1 VIQVAEHAKVFL
13 VKDLLKRLREFY
25 TVERIYGE
33 PLEIKGRTI
42 IPVARIN
49 AVGGGGGGG
58 GESGGSDGTEK
69 DSGFGMGFSF
79 GGTARPI
86 GMMVVEDEKTT
97 WIPITD
103 NEKIILKSVATVAS
117 LVKVLS
123 RVYSRKARKKE
134 KE

>member
-13 VKDLLKRLREFY
+13 AKDLLKRLREFY

-33 PLEIKGRTI
+33 PLEIKGKTI
-42 IPVARIN
+42 IPVARVN
-49 AVGGGGGGG
+49 AGGGG
-58 GESGGSDGTEK
+58 GEGGGESGESDGTEK
-69 DSGFGMGFSF
+69 GSGFGMGFSF
-79 GGTARPI
+79 GGTARPV

-123 RVYSRKARKKE
+123 RVYGKKARKKE